1 MQRGDVLVPFA
12 VIRQEPVGHGGFHT
26 GAFCFPDLHHPCLH
40 WVYDCG
46 SWHKARTA
54 LQKRIKGLVKRV
66 HRTKRPLDL
75 LFVSHF
81 DVDHVNGLHTLLDQ
95 LPVDTVVIP
104 YLEPADAFVVVA
116 AAVERQNATPATDP
130 DWRKWLLELHQ
141 IVFDPQSWFGRRGV
155 RRVIRIRP
163 GSAPEPGP
171 AIGEGPLP
179 LPELPGTGEGE
190 APQARSFYPVFVRP
204 DGSLLPPR
212 SATKADKCEVMTVD
226 AGTLV
231 GLATRNGVWTD
242 WWFVPYVHPI
252 SDQARRD
259 LQAAIKRT
267 LRVSR
272 RDRLSDQLAH
282 SLKHKAKRRELAE
295 LYRREE
301 LDDANGISMS
311 LYEGPISM
319 SPYKGPGY
327 YSGRRTRFGRDQPS
341 RHVGWLLTADAKL
354 QNRDQ
359 RREWTQFFG
368 ARASKAVGA
377 LMLPHHGADGNF
389 HESILEFAPDA
400 KLFFTADH
408 ADKKR
413 PQPNVKAT
421 LKACNPPRP
430 AFKVS
435 ERPRDILE
443 ATSGPPGFFY
453 PSVSSAND
461 MNSSSRSVRRRF
473 KICLDSIPAPADPV
487 ARASNLPVE
496 DDDFMA

>member
-26 GAFCFPDLHHPCLH
+26 GAFCFPDLHHPYLH

-46 SWHKARTA
+46 SWHKARAA
-54 LQKRIKGLVKRV
+54 LQKRIKELVKRV
-66 HRTKRPLDL
+66 RCTKRSLDL

-104 YLEPADAFVVVA
+104 YLEPADAFVTVT
-116 AAVERQNATPATDP
+116 AAVERQDATPANDP

-141 IVFDPQSWFGRRGV
+141 IVFDPQSWFGNRGV

-163 GSAPEPGP
+163 GSAPELGL

-179 LPELPGTGEGE
+179 LPELSGTAEGE
-190 APQARSFYPVFVRP
+190 ALEGWPFYPVFIRP

-231 GLATRNGVWTD
+231 GLATQSGVWTD

-252 SDQARRD
+252 SERVRRD
-259 LQAAIKRT
+259 LHATIKRT
-267 LRVSR
+267 LAVSR
-272 RDRLSDQLAH
+272 RERLSDRLAH

-311 LYEGPISM
+311 LYEGPR
-319 SPYKGPGY
+319 Y
-327 YSGRRTRFGRDQPS
+327 YSSRRTVFGRGRPPS
-341 RHVGWLLTADAKL
+341 RNVGWLLTADAKL
-354 QNRDQ
+354 QNRA
-359 RREWTQFFG
+359 RRQEWMQFFRTRVSQ
-368 ARASKAVGA
+368 APGA
-377 LMLPHHGADGNF
+377 LMLPHHGADRNF
-389 HESILEFAPDA
+389 HESILDFAPDA

-408 ADKKR
+408 ADEKR

-421 LKACNPPRP
+421 LDACNPARP
-430 AFKVS
+430 AIRVS
-435 ERPRDILE
+435 ERPRDVLE
-443 ATSGPPGFFY
+443 AISGPPEFFY
-453 PSVSSAND
+453 PSVSSAD
-461 MNSSSRSVRRRF
+461 DLNSSSRSIRGRF
-473 KICLDSIPAPADPV
+473 KICLDSIPAPAEPV
-487 ARASNLPVE
+487 ARASDLPVE
-496 DDDFMA
+496 DDDFLA